1 MSTQAEALKQLL
13 EKIERIESKVVHA
26 KALNGAFEKLILT
39 IDTVQENQ
47 KKMSEDISDIKKT
60 VLDPDEGV
68 IARVKELERWKS
80 ERAEEVVENS
90 DEVRQDITIIK
101 EWQKMVNKILWGIGA
116 GVGSIALKLFVDV
129 IKSWHPP

>member
-1 MSTQAEALKQLL
+1 MATQLEALQQLL
-13 EKIERIESKVVHA
+13 EKIERIENKVVHA

-39 IDTVQENQ
+39 IETVQENQ
-47 KKMSEDISDIKKT
+47 KKMSDDISDIKKT
-60 VLDPDEGV
+60 VLDPDSGV

-101 EWQKMVNKILWGIGA
+101 EWQKMVNKLLWGIGA
-116 GVGSIALKLFVDV
+116 GIGSIALKLFVDV
-129 IKSWHPP
+129 IKS

>member
-1 MSTQAEALKQLL
+1 MATHAEALQQLL
-13 EKIERIESKVVHA
+13 EKIERIENKVVHA

-47 KKMSEDISDIKKT
+47 KKMSDDISDIKKT
-60 VLDPDEGV
+60 VLDPDDGV
-68 IARVKELERWKS
+68 IARIKELERWKT
-80 ERAEEVVENS
+80 ERAEEVVDNS

-116 GVGSIALKLFVDV
+116 GIGSIALKLFVDV
-129 IKSWHPP
+129 IKS

>member
-129 IKSWHPP
+129 IKS

>member
-1 MSTQAEALKQLL
+1 MTTQAEALKQLL
-13 EKIERIESKVVHA
+13 EKIERIENRVVHA

-47 KKMSEDISDIKKT
+47 KKMSDDISDIKKT
-60 VLDPDEGV
+60 VLDPDDGV
-68 IARVKELERWKS
+68 IARIKELERWKT
-80 ERAEEVVENS
+80 ERAEEVVDNS

-116 GVGSIALKLFVDV
+116 GIGSIALKLFVDV
-129 IKSWHPP
+129 IKS

>member
-1 MSTQAEALKQLL
+1 MTTQAEALKQLL
-13 EKIERIESKVVHA
+13 EKIERIENKVVHA

-47 KKMSEDISDIKKT
+47 KKMSDDISDIKKT
-60 VLDPDEGV
+60 VLDPDDGV
-68 IARVKELERWKS
+68 IARIKELERWKT
-80 ERAEEVVENS
+80 ERAEEVVDNS

-116 GVGSIALKLFVDV
+116 GIGSIALKLFVDV
-129 IKSWHPP
+129 IKS